1 MSFSVWDR
9 TIAQSPDSQMIIVTK
24 IETSMVVTIY
34 DMFTLPTI
42 HKSLL
47 YHYYDTIPSIVT

>member
-1 MSFSVWDR
+1 MSSSLWDR

-24 IETSMVVTIY
+24 IEVSMVVTIY

-42 HKSLL
+42 HKLLL
-47 YHYYDTIPSIVT
+47 YHYYDTIRFIVT